1 MTIPKARVL
10 VLPALAALLVLSA
23 ATAEAQRGRV
33 VHHPRRVTA
42 VVVGSSWAFG
52 SPWYDPYWGWGGWG
66 QWYPYPMGPRAYW
79 GARYYEPEGSVKL
92 EVTPKDTE
100 VFVDG
105 YKAGVVDDFNGTFQ
119 RLRLPEGRY
128 TIVLYKEGTKTETQN
143 ILVRE
148 GEVVK
153 FKHVMQPLD
162 AGVPNEPRP
171 VPTTPP
177 SSAQAT
183 TGRARGPIT
192 ERAVGRASRFG
203 TLAIRV
209 RPEDAE
215 VLIDDEPWEGDAA
228 AGGRLLVEVAP
239 GVRRVEV
246 RKEGFVTFVTDVRIR
261 RGEATNLNVTLS
273 KD

>member
-1 MTIPKARVL
+1 MSTSKSRSAVLAGLAML
-10 VLPALAALLVLSA
+10 VLFT
-23 ATAEAQRGRV
+23 ATVAEAQRGRV
-33 VHHPRRVTA
+33 VVRPRTT
-42 VVVGSSWAFG
+42 VVVGSAWAFG
-52 SPWYDPYWGWGGWG
+52 SPWYDPYWSWGGWG
-66 QWYPYPMGPRAYW
+66 QWYPYPLGPRGYW
-79 GARYYEPEGSVKL
+79 GNRYYEPEGSVKL

-100 VFVDG
+100 VYVDG

-128 TIVLYKEGTKTETQN
+128 TIVLYKEGTRSQTQN

-162 AGVPNEPRP
+162 AGVANEPRP

-183 TGRARGPIT
+183 SGRGRAPAA
-192 ERAVGRASRFG
+192 ERAVGMRTGRFG

-209 RPEDAE
+209 QPDDAE
-215 VLIDDEPWEGDAA
+215 VLIDEEPWSGEADQA
-228 AGGRLLVEVAP
+228 GRLLIEVAQ

-246 RKEGFVTFVTDVRIR
+246 RKDGYVPFITDVRIR
-261 RGEATNLNVTLS
+261 RGETTTLNVNLS